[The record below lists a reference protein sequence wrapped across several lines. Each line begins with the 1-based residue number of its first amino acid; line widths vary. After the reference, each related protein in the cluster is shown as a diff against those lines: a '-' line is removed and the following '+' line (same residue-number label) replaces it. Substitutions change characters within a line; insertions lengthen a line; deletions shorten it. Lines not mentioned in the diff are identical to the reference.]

1 MIVVCSQVCNAFHK
15 YVFPV
20 PLDAARGAQNAEV
33 LLFAGEE
40 EMRVLCSL
48 ALIASAAAEGHDG
61 HDHGGA
67 SYERVAASE
76 STRFNES

>member
-1 MIVVCSQVCNAFHK
+1 M
-15 YVFPV
+15 
-20 PLDAARGAQNAEV
+20 LDSSK
-33 LLFAGEE
+33 LFSHFNFLGDE